1 MAFHVISK
9 SFRKFQMICRKLHMY
24 PVEFQAVIVGGRFK
38 GVSWRLRDFHEV
50 SKRFYGLH
58 GYQVSLRGKSVRLIL
73 EVFQSV

>member
-9 SFRKFQMICRKLHMY
+9 SFRKFQTVCRKLHMF
-24 PVEFQAVIVGGRFK
+24 PVELRAVIVGGRFK
-38 GVSWRLRDFHEV
+38 SVPWRLRDFHEV

-58 GYQVSLRGKSVRLIL
+58 GYQVSLRRKSVRLIL